1 MSDFVISNPLS
12 DSKDLLKRT
21 RATSALA
28 TLKNYTKMLLIAPK
42 TTGMKNGKEPFISL
56 S

>member
-1 MSDFVISNPLS
+1 MSDFEISNPLS
-12 DSKDLLKRT
+12 DWNVLKRT

-28 TLKNYTKMLLIAPK
+28 TLKNYIKMLLIAPK